1 MANNLV
7 FLQEQETDGL
17 VSNFD
22 LTNIFGKGYDEY
34 RIFLKMI
41 DASTNGGYIGIRV
54 YDNSGTLVTGSEYQ
68 YGAQQFK
75 DYASFDNTWQSTS
88 ADQMAPVLVGM
99 NDDSRGGASL
109 IRIFNADVAQYTFF
123 TNESVSF
130 MDSGMVGTRTSGC
143 HMTAEIISGI
153 RFASQSNTHKYK
165 ASIFGDE

>member
-17 VSNFD
+17 ASSLN

-41 DASTNGGYIGIRV
+41 DANTNGGYMGIRV

-68 YGAQQFK
+68 YGAQHMK
-75 DYASFDNTWQSTS
+75 DYGSFDNTWYSTS
-88 ADQMAPVLVGM
+88 ATQMAPVHLGM
-99 NDDSRGGASL
+99 NDDNRGGGGL
-109 IRIFNADVAQYTFF
+109 LRIFNADVAQYTFF
-123 TNESVSF
+123 TCESATF
-130 MDSGMVGTRTSGC
+130 MDSGMEASRLSGC

-153 RFASQSNTHKYK
+153 QLLPQSLTVHYRASV
-165 ASIFGDE
+165 FGVT